1 MKNAYI
7 PIFALILAV
16 TSFLITLQIRTI
28 SKSKTEIIRLKNE
41 NELRD
46 EINEW
51 KDMYEAITY
60 KVSDLETK
68 IADYKNAASTTD
80 KTIALLNKEIDDLE
94 ILSGLTELKGSGV
107 IVTLDDTRAINQI
120 AVEAG
125 YYDPNVFVIHDSDIL
140 SVINELRA
148 AGCEA
153 LSINGQRVISNTEIR
168 CVGPVIQINGIRL
181 TAPFKISAIGAP
193 DKLAT
198 SLKLRG
204 GVVDQI
210 MSADIDVVI
219 EKSDSITVP
228 KFDKVIEFKYA
239 SSVEE
244 VDEQWLFYF

>member
-1 MKNAYI
+1 MKSAYI
-7 PIFALILAV
+7 PIFCLILAV

-28 SKSKTEIIRLKNE
+28 SKSKSEIIRLKNE

-60 KVSDLETK
+60 RVSDLESK
-68 IADYKNAASTTD
+68 ITEYKNAASTTD
-80 KTIALLNKEIDDLE
+80 KTIELLNKEIDDLE
-94 ILSGLTELKGSGV
+94 FLAGLTELKGAGI

-140 SVINELRA
+140 SCINELRA

-153 LSINGQRVISNTEIR
+153 VSINGQRITSNTEIR

-204 GVVDQI
+204 GIVDQI
-210 MSADIDVVI
+210 MAADIDVVI
-219 EKSDSITVP
+219 EKSDSITIP
-228 KFDKVIEFKYA
+228 KYDKVIEFKYA
-239 SSVEE
+239 TSAKEGDEE
-244 VDEQWLFYF
+244 WLC